1 MPSLCWTRDSISCA
15 KRDGQKNLLSKYVQS
30 FGDNEVDFRLAVG
43 SELKRLHESV
53 KNSINLPD
61 IASDEEMIN
70 STNKVLQK
78 IENLNVSNIDEKD
91 LKSILK
97 LQSLVKEYEDDAT
110 ED

>member
-1 MPSLCWTRDSISCA
+1 
-15 KRDGQKNLLSKYVQS
+15 
-30 FGDNEVDFRLAVG
+30 
-43 SELKRLHESV
+43 
-53 KNSINLPD
+53 
-61 IASDEEMIN
+61 MIN